1 MSRRAVNILRKFAGD
16 FKMEGTQIRSKVDHV
31 KVTATC
37 SLPARDSGKV
47 HLVGPLAAGLAADT
61 IITLPAAEP
70 GLMFRFVYVGGA
82 ADAQDFQVN
91 TGSDTNFYIGGLMQH
106 DIGGEDGA
114 IYHPDLNSNSRANI
128 FTPDGGTW
136 VEVYCDGTNWF
147 ISGWVN
153 SATNVGVSFADQ

>member
-16 FKMEGTQIRSKVDHV
+16 FKMESTQIRSKVDHV

-37 SLPARDSGKV
+37 SLPAKDSGKV
-47 HLVGPLAAGLAADT
+47 HLVGPLVAGLAADT
-61 IITLPAAEP
+61 IITLPSAEP

-82 ADAQDFQVN
+82 ADAQDFQIS
-91 TGSDTNFYIGGLMQH
+91 TGSDTNFYIGGLFQH

-114 IYHPDLNSNSRANI
+114 VYHPDLGSNSRAN
-128 FTPDGGTW
+128 FLTPDGGTW

-147 ISGWVN
+147 INGWLN
-153 SATNVGVSFADQ
+153 SATNTGITFADQ